1 MAHARQGFPTARS
14 LQKAVEEGLDTLYLP
29 TPCGSGSFRAGNP
42 RIFML
47 TQIRHIQKGTLIVV
61 TVLIVISFA
70 FLYSDFDFVQG
81 SLGRQNCVVK
91 VYNRCYRQKEAQ
103 KLASHF
109 DVALELGMYD
119 FAVAL
124 MGEQKEERDPADFV
138 TSLIVLRTEAGKL
151 GIEPGVKEIKEAIP
165 TLPIFQQPWVNAA
178 YVQNNILG
186 PNGFSDGDLANL
198 VKDYL
203 SFQKLRDLVG
213 AGLEAI
219 PSETEKRYIKSNQR
233 FTASVVRFDRDAHTA
248 SSSVSDEEIKKY
260 FEENKDSLKSEAKR
274 GFDFV
279 KFIPKPVAE
288 SATNEEKA
296 KANLAFANAVNRA
309 YADLAEDSAD
319 FVEVSKQYAGEKAE
333 FTVET
338 GKLEPFSPAEPP
350 APLKEDQA
358 TLDLLFSNA
367 QQLDSV
373 TVPVQSEEGAYV
385 VYHYSTFIEPV
396 PLTLE
401 AATPAITEALSA
413 IKSNRAV
420 NDAALAALAKL
431 NEALKAGKSFQE
443 AATGLGLKPEAVPN
457 FSESEAPAEFPDA
470 GLIVQAVDGLREKEI
485 SAVTERPG
493 GQGYLLVYVDKIEL
507 YKEEDAE
514 SKKGAL
520 AATVKTQLDR
530 TLFAAWFN
538 QRRAE
543 FVSELPVEEEE
554 AVLQ

>member
-1 MAHARQGFPTARS
+1 MAHARHCIPVVPS
-14 LQKAVEEGLDTLYLP
+14 PQKAVEEERDPLYLP
-29 TPCGSGSFRAGNP
+29 TPCGSGSFQAGNL
-42 RIFML
+42 RISML

-61 TVLIVISFA
+61 TAIIVVSFA
-70 FLYSDFDFVQG
+70 FFYSDFDFVQG
-81 SLGRQNCVVK
+81 TVGRQDCVVK

-186 PNGFSDGDLANL
+186 PNGFTDGDLANL

-203 SFQKLRDLVG
+203 SFQKLRNLVS
-213 AGLEAI
+213 AGLEAV
-219 PSETEKRYIKSNQR
+219 PSETEKRYIKANQR
-233 FTASVVRFDRDAHTA
+233 YTASVIRFDR
-248 SSSVSDEEIKKY
+248 SSFAGEISITDEEIKKY
-260 FEENKDSLKSEAKR
+260 FEENKDDLKSEEKR

-309 YADLAEDSAD
+309 YADLAEDGAD
-319 FVEVSKQYAGEKAE
+319 FNGVGKQYSGEKAE

-350 APLKEDQA
+350 AMLKEDQA
-358 TLDLLFSNA
+358 TVDALFSEA
-367 QQLDSV
+367 QQLKGV
-373 TVPVQSEEGAYV
+373 TVPVMSEGGAYLV
-385 VYHYSTFIEPV
+385 FHFNTLVEPE

-401 AATPAITEALSA
+401 AATPAITEALTS
-413 IKSNRAV
+413 KNSNRAV

-431 NEALKAGKSFQE
+431 NEAIQSGKSFDE
-443 AATGLGLKPEAVPN
+443 AAAGLGLKPETVPN
-457 FSESEAPAEFPDA
+457 FSESEAPADLPDA

-493 GQGYLLVYVDKIEL
+493 GLGYLLVYVDKIEL

-514 SKKGAL
+514 SKKGLL

-538 QRRAE
+538 QRREE
-543 FVSELPVEEEE
+543 FVSKLPGKEEE
-554 AVLQ
+554 AAIQ